1 MKLKK
6 LISIVLLAICILSFT
21 ACGSNEITPTIE
33 PFPKFEATDFNG
45 NTVTNEIFKGYD
57 VTIVNFWT
65 NGCGSCI
72 AEMPEL
78 EEYYQKFKKEKI
90 NLIAIN
96 PSSCASKEELAL
108 SKNILKE
115 KGVTFT
121 NIIPNMKSPFYKDF
135 ISQIS
140 GYPTTYIVDSHGNIV
155 GAPILGVVKAQEDK
169 LMKKIHEI
177 VK

>member
-6 LISIVLLAICILSFT
+6 LISIVLSAICILSFT
-21 ACGSNEITPTIE
+21 ACGSNEITPTIN
-33 PFPKFEATDFNG
+33 PFPEFEATDFNG
-45 NTVTNEIFKGYD
+45 NTVTNKMFKDYD

-96 PSSCASKEELAL
+96 PSSGDSKEALAL

-135 ISQIS
+135 ISEIT
-140 GYPTTYIVDSHGNIV
+140 GYPTTYIVDGNGNII
-155 GAPILGVVKAQEDK
+155 GAPLIGVVKNQEDK
-169 LMKKIHEI
+169 LLKRIDEI
-177 VK
+177 IK

>member
-78 EEYYQKFKKEKI
+78 EEYYQKFKKEKHGYLLHI
-90 NLIAIN
+90 KALLKGQCIPTRCLRITLRHKKVLI
-96 PSSCASKEELAL
+96 
-108 SKNILKE
+108 
-115 KGVTFT
+115 
-121 NIIPNMKSPFYKDF
+121 
-135 ISQIS
+135 
-140 GYPTTYIVDSHGNIV
+140 
-155 GAPILGVVKAQEDK
+155 
-169 LMKKIHEI
+169 
-177 VK
+177 

>member
-1 MKLKK
+1 MKK
-6 LISIVLLAICILSFT
+6 LISIVLSAICILSFT
-21 ACGSNEITPTIE
+21 ACGSNEITPTIN
-33 PFPKFEATDFNG
+33 PFPEFEATDFNG
-45 NTVTNEIFKGYD
+45 NTVTNKMFKDYD

-96 PSSCASKEELAL
+96 PSSGDSKEALAL

-135 ISQIS
+135 ISEIT
-140 GYPTTYIVDSHGNIV
+140 GYPTTYIVDGNGNII
-155 GAPILGVVKAQEDK
+155 GAPLIGVVKNQEDK
-169 LMKKIHEI
+169 LLKRIDEI
-177 VK
+177 IK